1 MGKITD
7 GEVIH
12 TIEAKDVPQVLAK
25 YQSYEVLQN
34 SNISQIFQQILPIE
48 VEHTTAEYEKKVYA
62 EEYEF
67 YVDREFPRVCTY
79 GNFNHAETT
88 TMLNDMFDE
97 ETTKIILAFGCGVRK
112 LLFATEP
119 DFPDNRPIWFSV
131 RSIFYK
137 RTRGSLVL
145 QTYDKDSFNKEVA
158 LFVGIV
164 FELCKDLEYDEEF
177 DSEFAHEFDFPNYLD
192 QLEGKK
198 KEKTK
203 KKSKPLVKIAKE
215 KPKSRRL
222 FGGTQKPVKGMQD
235 REEPPQHVFTVK
247 DCGMDFLNGKYY
259 VDTAHKS
266 GFINRKRC
274 YRKNGVGKAGDVF
287 TMSHSRSFGCWYM
300 SKQYRVKSPLYKVQ
314 SNSDHPPTTGWVVGD
329 SGSGSPL
336 KLVYAENDRKKLAK
350 LQNTGSLFNTGSGGL
365 FGKTKNTGSLV
376 SPVHDKAST
385 SVLVGRLSRSQLEQL
400 VVNAADRGKT
410 ITKQVILDLLPSNT
424 QTQSRGLFGANA

>member
-12 TIEAKDVPQVLAK
+12 TIEAKDITQVLAK

-119 DFPDNRPIWFSV
+119 DFPDDRPIWFSV

-137 RTRGSLVL
+137 RTAGSLVL
-145 QTYDKDSFNKEVA
+145 QKYNKDSFNKEVA

-164 FELCKDLEYDEEF
+164 FELCKYLEYDEEF
-177 DSEFAHEFDFPNYLD
+177 DSEFAYEFDFPNYLD

-198 KEKTK
+198 KEEIK
-203 KKSKPLVKIAKE
+203 KKSKPLIKIAKE
-215 KPKSRRL
+215 KPKSKRL
-222 FGGTQKPVKGMQD
+222 FGGTQG
-235 REEPPQHVFTVK
+235 
-247 DCGMDFLNGKYY
+247 
-259 VDTAHKS
+259 
-266 GFINRKRC
+266 
-274 YRKNGVGKAGDVF
+274 
-287 TMSHSRSFGCWYM
+287 
-300 SKQYRVKSPLYKVQ
+300 
-314 SNSDHPPTTGWVVGD
+314 
-329 SGSGSPL
+329 
-336 KLVYAENDRKKLAK
+336 KKLAK
-350 LQNTGSLFNTGSGGL
+350 LQNTGSLFNKGSGGL
-365 FGKTKNTGSLV
+365 FGQTQNTRSLV
-376 SPVHDKAST
+376 SPKLDKAST

-400 VVNAADRGKT
+400 VVNAADFGKT
-410 ITKQVILDLLPSNT
+410 ITKRAILDLLPSNT
-424 QTQSRGLFGANA
+424 QTQSRGLFGANS

>member
-1 MGKITD
+1 MPKRKKKAVKRKKKAVSRSSKRQKTEAKATQGTMNSSLQEFMQALEKTKPTSTWQSMGKITD

-12 TIEAKDVPQVLAK
+12 TIEAKDITQVLAK

-62 EEYEF
+62 EKYEF
-67 YVDREFPRVCTY
+67 DVDERFPRVCFY
-79 GNFNHAETT
+79 GNFNYVETT

-119 DFPDNRPIWFSV
+119 EFPDDRPIYFSV

-145 QTYDKDSFNKEVA
+145 QTYDKKLFNKEVA

-177 DSEFAHEFDFPNYLD
+177 ESEFAHEFDFPNYLD

-198 KEKTK
+198 KEKIK
-203 KKSKPLVKIAKE
+203 KKSKPLIKIAKEE

-222 FGGTQKPVKGMQD
+222 FGGTQ
-235 REEPPQHVFTVK
+235 
-247 DCGMDFLNGKYY
+247 
-259 VDTAHKS
+259 
-266 GFINRKRC
+266 
-274 YRKNGVGKAGDVF
+274 
-287 TMSHSRSFGCWYM
+287 
-300 SKQYRVKSPLYKVQ
+300 
-314 SNSDHPPTTGWVVGD
+314 
-329 SGSGSPL
+329 
-336 KLVYAENDRKKLAK
+336 RKKLAN
-350 LQNTGSLFNTGSGGL
+350 LQNTGSLFQKGSGGL
-365 FGKTKNTGSLV
+365 FGQTHNNCSLFNKRSGGLFGQTQNTGSLV
-376 SPVHDKAST
+376 SPIDDKAPT

-400 VVNAADRGKT
+400 VVNAADLGKT
-410 ITKQVILDLLPSNT
+410 ITKQAILDLLPSNT
-424 QTQSRGLFGANA
+424 QTQSRGLFGANS

>member
-1 MGKITD
+1 MNSSLQEFMEALEKTTPTSTWYSIGKIKD

-12 TIEAKDVPQVLAK
+12 TIEAKDITQVLAK

-67 YVDREFPRVCTY
+67 YVDKRFPRVCTY

-119 DFPDNRPIWFSV
+119 DFPDDRPIWFSV

-137 RTRGSLVL
+137 RTGGSLVL
-145 QTYDKDSFNKEVA
+145 ETYNKDSFNKEVA

-198 KEKTK
+198 KEKIK
-203 KKSKPLVKIAKE
+203 KKVKVITSFWIFPFA
-215 KPKSRRL
+215 SL
-222 FGGTQKPVKGMQD
+222 SYT
-235 REEPPQHVFTVK
+235 
-247 DCGMDFLNGKYY
+247 
-259 VDTAHKS
+259 
-266 GFINRKRC
+266 FI
-274 YRKNGVGKAGDVF
+274 
-287 TMSHSRSFGCWYM
+287 
-300 SKQYRVKSPLYKVQ
+300 
-314 SNSDHPPTTGWVVGD
+314 
-329 SGSGSPL
+329 
-336 KLVYAENDRKKLAK
+336 
-350 LQNTGSLFNTGSGGL
+350 
-365 FGKTKNTGSLV
+365 
-376 SPVHDKAST
+376 
-385 SVLVGRLSRSQLEQL
+385 
-400 VVNAADRGKT
+400 
-410 ITKQVILDLLPSNT
+410 
-424 QTQSRGLFGANA
+424 